1 MRRHLELTAVFRKV
15 PEGYIA
21 FIEELPRG
29 QYAGRTF
36 DEARRN
42 LREAAA
48 LVVEANRTLA
58 MQDIDQSSVIREPSG
73 SLLGEAAA
81 PDP

>member
-1 MRRHLELTAVFRKV
+1 MRRYLELTAVFRKV

-21 FIEELPRG
+21 FIEELPG
-29 QYAGRTF
+29 ANTQGRTL